1 MKAKD
6 DLSKDIKIKFY
17 NETMLKQSQN
27 VIKSTAFII
36 ILGNI
41 FALLPVEGILN
52 QKQGLRFTLKTWKV
66 VYVAVILMAAAFMLV
81 VGITY
86 LFQKSSFEVIG
97 RSAWSP
103 KYSCY

>member
-1 MKAKD
+1 MKAKHD
-6 DLSKDIKIKFY
+6 FSKDIQIKFY
-17 NETMLKQSQN
+17 NESMLKQSQN
-27 VIKSTAFII
+27 VINSTAFIVM
-36 ILGNI
+36 LGNV

-52 QKQGLRFTLKTWKV
+52 QKRGLRFTLKTWKV

-97 RSAWSP
+97 EL
-103 KYSCY
+103 